1 MWRGVSVVCLCII
14 LLSSS
19 VSAVI
24 PPHENFD
31 TATEDLIAIIS
42 FFDDAKVLCE
52 DALGFSLKGNC
63 TIQFIKPLTIQCAQE
78 PLLLSVQK
86 GDELTKKLLYS
97 SDIIG
102 KLQNAAGSY
111 QYLKDFLVPLKELG
125 GNVSLFVNI
134 HRNLINNLTK
144 VVDGVVNGTNTMDTL
159 SFLVNAQSLVHS
171 LSVTLQDIETNL
183 GAFKEGFSVDMLRGL
198 VADAQQM
205 VILYE
210 GYITTLLTMVESEKS
225 FLSVYVDDT
234 TVYLGEYV
242 SLYGVFLAQRRFIVN
257 QSIDVLWDG
266 QKINTTVTGAA
277 GVFNSAIPVLL
288 TATPGA
294 HTIMVSTM
302 FNHTMIFSRNVTVT
316 VLNIPTRITLVVP
329 KTHYSLNE
337 SIPFSGRL
345 VDYKDRGLSA
355 PIVLQFAGE
364 NISLRSDDQGDFSY
378 LCTQTF
384 AFGRYAAYAAFTPE
398 NIYLACVSLKIEL
411 SIDTPT
417 VLTIAI
423 SKTNLSIGDE
433 LQCTGRLTSKV
444 DGSGLENKTIGVFID
459 TNKIGFVMTDTT
471 GYYRF
476 THGTQALKEG
486 SVYQLYAMF
495 DSTDAQWRSSTSE
508 KITVRIVP
516 VQNVEGPPVQNV
528 EGPPV
533 QNVEGFPIL
542 NVAVAVIIA
551 IGVSLVLFWFRKKQA
566 PAPTKKGN
574 LPSPPLPAP
583 LCQEV
588 TKTSMNIQE
597 FLVDT
602 SKKGKDAFKT
612 AVISGYRSLLTFLA
626 TQGMV
631 LLPSYTHLDIRKTML
646 SEGFPNIA
654 TEIVTETFERA
665 LYSPYPLSEQEVTVF
680 NLHLQRLLQ
689 KQEAM

>member
-171 LSVTLQDIETNL
+171 LSGTLQDIETNL

-205 VILYE
+205 VIIYDE
-210 GYITTLLTMVESEKS
+210 YITTLLTMVESEKS

-242 SLYGVFLAQRRFIVN
+242 HVYGVFLAQRRFIVN

-266 QKINTTVTGAA
+266 QKINTTVTHAA

-288 TATPGA
+288 TATPGV

-364 NISLRSDDQGDFSY
+364 NISLRSDDQGNFSY
-378 LCTQTF
+378 LCTQTLS
-384 AFGRYAAYAAFTPE
+384 FGRYAASAAFTPE
-398 NIYLACVSLKIEL
+398 NIYLACVSFKIDI

-444 DGSGLENKTIGVFID
+444 DGSALENKTIGVFINN
-459 TNKIGFVMTDTT
+459 NKIGFAMTDTT

-476 THGTQALKEG
+476 TYGTQTLKEG

-508 KITVRIVP
+508 KITVRMV
-516 VQNVEGPPVQNV
+516 
-528 EGPPV
+528 PV

-612 AVISGYRSLLTFLA
+612 AVISGYRSLLTFLS
-626 TQGMV
+626 TRGMV

-646 SEGFPNIA
+646 SEGFPNTA

-680 NLHLQRLLQ
+680 NHHIQRLLQ